1 MCLGSSKGSVSASH
15 KEAIREDSHLGKK
28 KKKIHTWYQ
37 TKTINETNVEAIPR
51 L

>member
-15 KEAIREDSHLGKK
+15 KEAIREDSHLGE